1 MCKVRDFEEAI
12 QLYGLENAS
21 VMIAKHV
28 RFRDRDIQR
37 IRNKKAR
44 LSEVKDNG
52 I

>member
-21 VMIAKHV
+21 AMITKHV
-28 RFRDRDIQR
+28 KFRDSDIQR

-44 LSEVKDNG
+44 LSEVKD
-52 I
+52 